1 MLGMFRRQALVA
13 GIVGLPLLVA
23 CQGQMRDQIDFR
35 AQKSPLPVPP
45 DSVAMNDQA
54 VNLDYPLGQT
64 GGPANPTASDI
75 AATLAL
81 GQEKYDAQ
89 CAPCHGQSGRG
100 DGLVG
105 QALIVPPPDLTAA
118 RFAAMSDGQM
128 YLRIVLGGASG
139 GQVMPSY
146 AKKLTDLERWAVV
159 NYVKQAIAG
168 HPKGPLPVASGSL
181 SPFGPAPGVTTTR
194 R

>member
-1 MLGMFRRQALVA
+1 MLGIFRRQALVA

-45 DSVAMNDQA
+45 DSVAMTDQA

-64 GGPANPTASDI
+64 GGPANPTSKDSG
-75 AATLAL
+75 ATLAL
-81 GQEKYDAQ
+81 GKEKYDAQ
-89 CAPCHGQSGRG
+89 CAPCHGSSGKG

-105 QALIVPPPDLTAA
+105 QALIVPPTDLTGA
-118 RFAAMSDGQM
+118 RFATMSDGQM

-146 AKKLTDLERWAVV
+146 AKKLTMLERWAVV
-159 NYVKQAIAG
+159 NYVKYAIAG
-168 HPKGPLPVASGSL
+168 HPAGPLPVASGSL
-181 SPFGPAPGVTTTR
+181 SPFGPASGPATASR
-194 R
+194 